1 MAQDLRA
8 MIVPG
13 VDLARAQNLDVSAAG
28 LQVAATPRHAN
39 VLLVIGP
46 LSIEM
51 RSAAAI
57 LYAQMMRPRAIL
69 ALGSGELAPLPKA
82 DWCAEL
88 SQQHLL
94 EGVVQLRNALMESA
108 FQSHPDDFTASI
120 LDAHIEYTCSMHPEV
135 VQDAPGSCPK
145 CGMTLIPRESAS
157 ANESGHDHK
166 QPDETDMKRGEMD
179 HGEMDH
185 GEMDHGEMDH
195 GEMDHGEMDHG
206 EMKHGEMDH
215 GGMDHGGMDHGGM
228 DHGGMDHD
236 EMGFMS
242 MIEVTKDLPRSPDGL
257 PMDWLDV
264 PFGPV
269 FPGLPGGLL
278 LTLTL
283 DGDAVAKVRTLSVVG
298 AGVSLPVDGMKVDE
312 FVENLAMIHPLTP
325 MAYRVLVWRALEAA
339 SGQTIDVEV
348 LYWRMAVLERERI
361 ASHLGWLA
369 MLGWQIGF
377 AWLERRGGRMQ
388 LECLRAELPQ
398 IMRMRPDV
406 EALVARLAHTPFLHS
421 RLSGIGVIA
430 PNPGLRGPIARATG
444 MCSDFRLTDD
454 TYQSL
459 KFEVMNRKGGDAL
472 ARLHIRLDEMLQSFA
487 LIESAGILKEPEF
500 IVANT
505 GSGDSHAKV
514 ETPRGEASL
523 HLSLENGRVMQ
534 AHLDTP
540 STFHLSLLPKL
551 LAQQELGDALT
562 TVCSLDLSP
571 WEIVE

>member
-1 MAQDLRA
+1 MITGARQGNSTWLHRLMAGGMTQNLRA

-13 VDLARAQNLDVSAAG
+13 VDVARAKSLDVGAVG
-28 LQVAATPRHAN
+28 LQIAATPRHAN
-39 VLLVIGP
+39 VLVVIGP

-51 RSAAAI
+51 RSAATI

-82 DWCAEL
+82 DWSAEL
-88 SQQHLL
+88 NQEHLL
-94 EGVVQLRNALMESA
+94 EGVVQLRKALMESA
-108 FQSHPDDFTASI
+108 FQSNPDDFKASI

-135 VQDAPGSCPK
+135 VQDAAGPCPK
-145 CGMTLIPRESAS
+145 CGMALIPRESAS
-157 ANESGHDHK
+157 AIESGHGHK
-166 QPDETDMKRGEMD
+166 QPDEADMKHSD
-179 HGEMDH
+179 
-185 GEMDHGEMDH
+185 
-195 GEMDHGEMDHG
+195 
-206 EMKHGEMDH
+206 MKHG
-215 GGMDHGGMDHGGM
+215 
-228 DHGGMDHD
+228 

-242 MIEVTKDLPRSPDGL
+242 MIEVTKDLPRSQDGL

-283 DGDAVAKVRTLSVVG
+283 DGDTIAKVRTKSVIS
-298 AGVSLPVDGMKVDE
+298 AGVSLPVAEMKADE
-312 FVENLAMIHPLTP
+312 FIEYLAMIHPLTP
-325 MAYRVLVWRALEAA
+325 MAYRVLVRRALETA
-339 SGQTIDVEV
+339 SGQTIDEEV
-348 LYWRMAVLERERI
+348 LYWRMAALERERI

-377 AWLERRGGRMQ
+377 AWLERRAGKMQ

-398 IMRMRPDV
+398 IMRIRPDV
-406 EALVARLAHTPFLHS
+406 EALVARLAHTPLLHS

-430 PNPGLRGPIARATG
+430 PSPGLRGPIARATG
-444 MCSDFRLTDD
+444 MCSDFRLIDD

-487 LIESAGILKEPEF
+487 LIESASILKEPEF
-500 IVANT
+500 VIVNT
-505 GSGDSHAKV
+505 GSGEGRAKV

-523 HLSLENGRVMQ
+523 HLTLENGRVMQ
-534 AHLDTP
+534 ADLDTP
-540 STFHLSLLPKL
+540 STFHLGLLPKL

-562 TVCSLDLSP
+562 TVCSFDLSP
-571 WEIVE
+571 WEIVTT

>member
-1 MAQDLRA
+1 MHYGGNSVITGARQGKPKPTWLHRLMARGMAQDLRA

-28 LQVAATPRHAN
+28 LQIAATPRHAN

-46 LSIEM
+46 LSVEM

-82 DWCAEL
+82 DWRAEL

-108 FQSHPDDFTASI
+108 FQSHPDDFKAPI
-120 LDAHIEYTCSMHPEV
+120 LDAHLEYTCSMHPEV

-166 QPDETDMKRGEMD
+166 QPDEAD
-179 HGEMDH
+179 
-185 GEMDHGEMDH
+185 
-195 GEMDHGEMDHG
+195 
-206 EMKHGEMDH
+206 MKHGEMDH
-215 GGMDHGGMDHGGM
+215 G
-228 DHGGMDHD
+228 

-283 DGDAVAKVRTLSVVG
+283 DGDAVAKVRTQSVVG
-298 AGVSLPVDGMKVDE
+298 AGVSLPVAGMKVDE
-312 FVENLAMIHPLTP
+312 FVENLAMLHPLTP

-339 SGQTIDVEV
+339 SRQTMDVEV
-348 LYWRMAVLERERI
+348 LYWRMAALERERI

-377 AWLERRGGRMQ
+377 AWLERRAGRMQ
-388 LECLRAELPQ
+388 LECLRVSLPQ

-406 EALVARLAHTPFLHS
+406 EALVARLTHTPFLHS
-421 RLSGIGVIA
+421 RLSGVGVVA
-430 PNPGLRGPIARATG
+430 PTPGLRGPIARATG

-454 TYQSL
+454 TYQSP

-500 IVANT
+500 IVADT
-505 GSGDSHAKV
+505 GSGDGHAKI

-523 HLSLENGRVMQ
+523 HLTLENGRVMQ

-540 STFHLSLLPKL
+540 STFHLSLLPTL

-571 WEIVE
+571 WEIVA

>member
-28 LQVAATPRHAN
+28 LQIAATPRHAN

-82 DWCAEL
+82 DWRAEL

-108 FQSHPDDFTASI
+108 FQSHPDDFKASI
-120 LDAHIEYTCSMHPEV
+120 LDAHIEYTCPMHLEV

-166 QPDETDMKRGEMD
+166 QPDEADMKHGDMKHGDMD

-185 GEMDHGEMDH
+185 G
-195 GEMDHGEMDHG
+195 
-206 EMKHGEMDH
+206 
-215 GGMDHGGMDHGGM
+215 
-228 DHGGMDHD
+228 

-283 DGDAVAKVRTLSVVG
+283 DGDAVAKVRVQSVVG
-298 AGVSLPVDGMKVDE
+298 VGVSLPVGGMKAGE
-312 FVENLAMIHPLTP
+312 FVEHLAMLHPLTP

-339 SGQTIDVEV
+339 SGQTMDVEV
-348 LYWRMAVLERERI
+348 LYWRMAALERERI

-377 AWLERRGGRMQ
+377 AWLERRAGKMQ

-398 IMRMRPDV
+398 IMCMRPDV

-421 RLSGIGVIA
+421 RLSGVGVIA

-487 LIESAGILKEPEF
+487 LIESAGVLKESEF
-500 IVANT
+500 VVANT
-505 GSGDSHAKV
+505 NTGEGHANV

-523 HLSLENGRVMQ
+523 HLTLENGRVMQ

-540 STFHLSLLPKL
+540 STFHLSLLPQL

-571 WEIVE
+571 WEIVA